1 MAKHTDED
9 FIEVWNKFKS
19 PVKVAEALKINI
31 RTVNYRRR
39 GLEQKYKIQLEAT
52 DDRAKKFANNIHL
65 IKARHIGG
73 IIDGTV
79 LVFSDAHFWPNI
91 RTTAFQ
97 GLLWAINT
105 LKPIMVVNNGDAF
118 DGATIS
124 RYPRSQWQQRPS
136 VRQELDAC
144 KEYLK
149 EIEDACYKV
158 RHHTQLVWPLGNHDA
173 RLESRLSA
181 MVPEFEGVTGL
192 TLKDHFPKW
201 SPCWSCWPTNNVV
214 IKHRYKSGIHATHNN
229 TVNAGLTIV
238 TGHLHSL
245 KVTPFDDYRGTR
257 WGVDTGTLAD
267 TDGPQFLD
275 YLEDSPTNWRS
286 GFVVLTFKD
295 GELLMPE
302 IARKHSD
309 GFIDFRGQLIGVS
322 GY

>member
-1 MAKHTDED
+1 MENHTDSD

-19 PVKVAEALKINI
+19 PVKVSEVLKINI
-31 RTVNYRRR
+31 RTVNYKRRR
-39 GLEQKYKIQLEAT
+39 LEKKYNIQLEAT
-52 DDRAKKFANNIHL
+52 DERSKKFANNIHL
-65 IKARHIGG
+65 IKARHTGG

-91 RTTAFQ
+91 RTTAFK

-105 LKPIMVVNNGDAF
+105 FKPVMVVNNGDAF

>member
-1 MAKHTDED
+1 MAKHTDAD

-39 GLEQKYKIQLEAT
+39 SLEQKYKIQLEAT
-52 DDRAKKFANNIHL
+52 DDRAKKFANNVHL

-136 VRQELDAC
+136 VAQELDAC

-149 EIEDACYKV
+149 EIEDACHKV

-201 SPCWSCWPTNNVV
+201 TPCWSCWPVPNVV
-214 IKHRYKSGIHATHNN
+214 IKHRYKSGVHATHNN

-245 KVTPFDDYRGTR
+245 KVTPFYDYRGTR

-267 TDGPQFLD
+267 TDGLQFLD

-295 GELLMPE
+295 GQLLMPE

>member
-105 LKPIMVVNNGDAF
+105 LKPVMVVNNGDAF

-149 EIEDACYKV
+149 EIEDACHKV

-201 SPCWSCWPTNNVV
+201 TPCWSCWPVPNVV
-214 IKHRYKSGIHATHNN
+214 IKHRYKNGVHATHNN

-295 GELLMPE
+295 GQLLMPE